1 MDYSKET
8 LALSN
13 YRMEKALEN
22 LNASK
27 LLFDNN
33 FMNESINRSY
43 YSIFHS
49 VRALI
54 AFYNFDSKKHSGII
68 AFFNKNFVKEKL
80 IDKKYSKIIT
90 KAFNLRN
97 LSDYDDFYMIL
108 KSETLEQIK
117 NAEDFYNYINNYI
130 KTKII
135 NK

>member
-68 AFFNKNFVKEKL
+68 SFFNKIFIKENL